1 MQSMV
6 FALILAF
13 LLVLAMGP
21 FVIEK
26 LRRLNF
32 GATERN
38 YGLTT
43 HNKKTG
49 TPIMGGIMIL
59 LALCAAAAIFGKSR
73 KG

>member
-6 FALILAF
+6 FALLVAF
-13 LLVLAMGP
+13 LAVLAMGP

-38 YGLTT
+38 YGLET
-43 HNKKTG
+43 HNKR
-49 TPIMGGIMIL
+49 PEPRSW
-59 LALCAAAAIFGKSR
+59 AAS
-73 KG
+73 